1 MLTET
6 IAPEGYLVATS
17 IEFTVEETG
26 DVQKV
31 EMKDDYTKVDISKT
45 DIATGDELPGAHLQV
60 IDKDDKVV
68 AEWDTN
74 GKVHRINGL
83 EPGDYTLRETSA
95 PDAMR
100 SPKT

>member
-1 MLTET
+1 M
-6 IAPEGYLVATS
+6 ATS

-83 EPGDYTLRETSA
+83 EPATTHFARPAL
-95 PDAMR
+95 PML
-100 SPKT
+100 